1 MPHHYFE
8 RKTIMN
14 VKGLKIKDIL
24 NIDLETFNKL
34 NESELRAITSR
45 LVSAG
50 NKRIRR
56 LQEHEI
62 NSPAIQSLGKEKKF
76 STKLDKDTS
85 KQQRVNKLRGEFSRA
100 RSFLNAETSTIGGY
114 KKFAKR
120 TRSRIASELGLSTK
134 QVEKKL
140 NMNRL
145 FDLLHKAQQRG
156 LVSSYRGS
164 KGSIQAR
171 NIIAEIL
178 IDNPDVNEDN
188 LMDWLE
194 EQTDELYEDQE
205 ELEDETEE
213 FDL

>member
-1 MPHHYFE
+1 
-8 RKTIMN
+8 MN
-14 VKGLKIKDIL
+14 VKGLKISDIL
-24 NIDLETFNKL
+24 NMDWSDLNAFTKK
-34 NESELRAITSR
+34 ELKQITSR

-56 LQEHEI
+56 LQKHNI
-62 NSPAIQSLGKEKKF
+62 NSPAMQGLGKEKVF
-76 STKLDKDTS
+76 STKLSKDTS
-85 KQQRVNKLRGEFSRA
+85 KQQRVNKLRSEFARA
-100 RSFLNAETSTIGGY
+100 RSFLTSESSTIGGY
-114 KKFAKR
+114 KKFVKK
-120 TRSRIASELGLSTK
+120 TRQRIAKELNIPEKTI
-134 QVEKKL
+134 EKKL
-140 NMNRL
+140 NIGRL
-145 FDLLHKAQQRG
+145 FDMLHKAQERG

-164 KGSIQAR
+164 KGSLQAR

-178 IDNPDVNEDN
+178 IDNPDVTEDN